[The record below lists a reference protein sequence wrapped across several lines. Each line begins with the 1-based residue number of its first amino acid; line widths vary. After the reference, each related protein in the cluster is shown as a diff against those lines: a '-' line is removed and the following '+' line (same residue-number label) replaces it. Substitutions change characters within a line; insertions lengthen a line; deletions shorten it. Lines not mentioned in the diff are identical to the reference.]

1 MQNFL
6 NIIEDAKVDLACV
19 CETWFDS
26 KNGNFSKMIRD
37 AGYKLHHAYRE
48 EKRAG
53 GVAIMYKEK
62 LTVKEEDAS
71 TSQYTSFEYACVTLT
86 LQLQRRIVLVCLYRN
101 QEVSFTLFHDEL
113 SLFLDKMIF
122 KGDVALIVGDFNV
135 WVEMEE
141 EANAN

>member
-26 KNGNFSKMIRD
+26 KNGCFSKMICE
-37 AGYKLHHAYRE
+37 AGYKLHHAYRQ
-48 EKRAG
+48 EKRGG

-62 LTVKEEDAS
+62 LAVKEEDAS
-71 TSQYTSFEYACVTLT
+71 TSKYISFEYACITLT
-86 LQLQRRIVLVCLYRN
+86 LQLQRRIVLICLYRN

-113 SLFLDKMIF
+113 SLFLDMIF

-135 WVEMEE
+135 WIEV
-141 EANAN
+141 